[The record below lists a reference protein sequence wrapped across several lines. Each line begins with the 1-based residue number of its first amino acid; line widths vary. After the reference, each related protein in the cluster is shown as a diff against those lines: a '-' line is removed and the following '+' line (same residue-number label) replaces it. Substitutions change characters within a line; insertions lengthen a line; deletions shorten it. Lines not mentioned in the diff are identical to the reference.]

1 MRSLPLDL
9 LLEVTNIVL
18 RRTPNVVEF
27 GSSLHL
33 DRSSNQLNALD
44 GGAVQL
50 VPRLDTKT
58 GDLVSE
64 GKVGSK
70 AISLNADNHATEMS
84 SVGFVNSDNITRQK
98 AGFGALLHELTTPSI
113 GVEAL

>member
-1 MRSLPLDL
+1 M
-9 LLEVTNIVL
+9 L

-70 AISLNADNHATEMS
+70 AISLNADNHATKMR